1 MDTRDNNRTA
11 LDKALMHTWKR
22 LLTEVNAALTY
33 CDGCI
38 VGYVPVA
45 DEAVNV
51 GEPTTERISRKCAT
65 NIHNSRV
72 THCKSCCIIMS
83 LY

>member
-11 LDKALMHTWKR
+11 LGKALMHTLKR
-22 LLTEVNAALTY
+22 LLTEVNATLTY

-51 GEPTTERISRKCAT
+51 GEPTTERISAI
-65 NIHNSRV
+65 NIHSSRV
-72 THCKSCCIIMS
+72 THCKSCCIITS
-83 LY
+83 LF